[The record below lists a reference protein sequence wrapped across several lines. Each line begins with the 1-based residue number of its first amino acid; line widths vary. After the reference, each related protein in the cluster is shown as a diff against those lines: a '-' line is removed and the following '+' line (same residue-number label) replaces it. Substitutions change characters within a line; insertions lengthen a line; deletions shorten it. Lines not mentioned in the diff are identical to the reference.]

1 MLKNQRIRK
10 VIKWLIFSGFG
21 ENEKDIAELLGYTKS
36 SFSQI
41 MNEKVP
47 LSDRFLDKIQELE
60 PNINREWIETGK
72 GNMIE
77 IYANNGNNNRLNSG
91 AKINIGKNNE
101 KIETLKNNLTE
112 CKAQLKE
119 YKALLNEKD
128 TTVKALMEQQTKL
141 IEQHGKLIKQKQ
153 CLYLISLVYV
163 MLLIM
168 FVL

>member
-1 MLKNQRIRK
+1 MSKNQRIRK
-10 VIKWLIFSGFG
+10 IIKWLIFSEFG

-91 AKINIGKNNE
+91 AKINIGKNNDE
-101 KIETLKNNLTE
+101 VETLKNNLTE
-112 CKAQLKE
+112 CKTQLEE

-128 TTVKALMEQQTKL
+128 TTIKALMEQQTKL
-141 IEQHGKLIKQKQ
+141 IEQQTKLIEQQGKLIK
-153 CLYLISLVYV
+153 
-163 MLLIM
+163 
-168 FVL
+168 